1 MYQDFKPNSWTMKNI
16 VSYKL
21 IFDRR
26 KQAHIKGYGV
36 IELVVYFNNQQ
47 RVWINTKLKIRKEHW
62 NDSKKMV
69 NAKNEKY
76 YSHNNFLNTFK
87 NEIIEY
93 EYDLLNK
100 GSELTP
106 KNLKNF
112 LTKGNDPSFIDY
124 CFDKLMILNIELSTM
139 QSQKRSINILKEFD
153 PDLTFNDLNP
163 SFVDLFNDMLNKRNY
178 SPGTKWK
185 VNKDI
190 IKFVNLAI
198 RDKKINSNEHP
209 FEYFK
214 NIRPKPNHDYLTF
227 KELEQIEMLES
238 TGFERVDL
246 IKDMFLFACYT
257 GLRYSDLFGLNY
269 SDFNKRDGGLVLL
282 LERMKKVDKRVFLRL
297 YELFDGKPERLIL
310 PYYKKHKK
318 DKFIFGKKISNQE
331 MNQGLKI
338 IQSAIKTNKTITV
351 HLARHTFGTL
361 YSKTSG
367 SIFDVMKAMGIS
379 KYETAKVYIDL
390 SLEL

>member
-1 MYQDFKPNSWTMKNI
+1 
-16 VSYKL
+16 
-21 IFDRR
+21 
-26 KQAHIKGYGV
+26 
-36 IELVVYFNNQQ
+36 
-47 RVWINTKLKIRKEHW
+47 
-62 NDSKKMV
+62 MV

-139 QSQKRSINILKEFD
+139 RSQKRSINILKEFD
-153 PDLTFNDLNP
+153 PGLTFNDLNP

-246 IKDMFLFACYT
+246 IKDMF
-257 GLRYSDLFGLNY
+257 
-269 SDFNKRDGGLVLL
+269 
-282 LERMKKVDKRVFLRL
+282 
-297 YELFDGKPERLIL
+297 
-310 PYYKKHKK
+310 
-318 DKFIFGKKISNQE
+318 
-331 MNQGLKI
+331 
-338 IQSAIKTNKTITV
+338 
-351 HLARHTFGTL
+351 
-361 YSKTSG
+361 
-367 SIFDVMKAMGIS
+367 
-379 KYETAKVYIDL
+379 
-390 SLEL
+390 

>member
-1 MYQDFKPNSWTMKNI
+1 MKTI
-16 VSYKL
+16 VTYKL

-26 KQAHIKGYGV
+26 KHAIKTGYGV
-36 IELVVYFNNQQ
+36 VELVVYFKNQK
-47 RVWINTKLKIRKEHW
+47 RIWINTKLKIKKEHW

-69 NAKNEKY
+69 TAKNDQY
-76 YSHNNFLNTFK
+76 YNHNIYLNNFK

-93 EYDLLNK
+93 EYDLLKK
-100 GSELTP
+100 GSKLTP
-106 KNLKNF
+106 DILKSF
-112 LTKGNDPSFIDY
+112 LKKGNDPSFIDY
-124 CFDKLMILNIELSTM
+124 CFEKLKIIDITISTM
-139 QSQKRSINILKEFD
+139 KSQKRSINILKEFN
-153 PDLTFNDLNP
+153 PGLNFNDLNP
-163 SFVDLFNDMLNKRNY
+163 EFVDLFNNMLNKRKY

-185 VNKDI
+185 INKDI

-198 RDKKINSNEHP
+198 RDKKIDQNEHP

-269 SDFNKRDGGLVLL
+269 SDFNKRDGGLVLV

-310 PYYKKHKK
+310 PYYKQHKK
-318 DKFIFGKKISNQE
+318 NKLIFGKKISNQE